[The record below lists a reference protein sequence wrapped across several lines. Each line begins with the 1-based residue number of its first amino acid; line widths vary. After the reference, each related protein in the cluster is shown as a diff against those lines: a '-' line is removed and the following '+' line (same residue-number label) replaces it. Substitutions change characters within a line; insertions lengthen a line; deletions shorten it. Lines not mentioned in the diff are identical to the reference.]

1 MRTRGVAVVLLVL
14 SALAF
19 AVPAGA
25 QGLGSGCDIS
35 GTWFGGSE
43 GQPPY
48 QFTIWPIG
56 AGRYGAMAQP
66 AIGVPAR
73 ADGAWTNW
81 TGELVKKDRLFDSY
95 MIQFWVSAPTAEA
108 PDGVR
113 ELDAVHSRM
122 QLIDCNT
129 IKNTVDVYGVYV
141 PYTPDVVPFVDPFVF
156 DIMAWLAAEFGM
168 TEIEETYHRMPVG
181 ILPPPSAVPLA
192 EQAAKKPKA
201 LGLLKK

>member
-1 MRTRGVAVVLLVL
+1 MRTRGVAVVLVL

-56 AGRYGAMAQP
+56 AGRYGALAQP

-81 TGELVKKDRLFDSY
+81 TGELVKKGQRFDSY

-108 PDGVR
+108 PDGVA
-113 ELDAVHSRM
+113 EIDAVHSRM
-122 QLIDCNT
+122 QFIDCNT
-129 IKNTVDVYGVYV
+129 IKNTIDVYGVYV
-141 PYTPDVVPFVDPFVF
+141 PYTPDVVPFVDPFDF
-156 DIMAWLAAEFGM
+156 DIMAWLAELGV

-181 ILPPPSAVPLA
+181 ILPPPSAARQA
-192 EQAAKKPKA
+192 EQAATQPKA
-201 LGLLKK
+201 LDRLKK

>member
-1 MRTRGVAVVLLVL
+1 MALVL
-14 SALAF
+14 VALAF

-43 GQPPY
+43 GHPPY

-66 AIGVPAR
+66 ALGVPPR

-81 TGELVKKDRLFDSY
+81 TGELVKSGQQFDSY
-95 MIQFWVSAPTAEA
+95 MIQFWVSAPPEVAEI
-108 PDGVR
+108 
-113 ELDAVHSRM
+113 DAVHSRM
-122 QLIDCNT
+122 QLVDCNT

-141 PYTPDVVPFVDPFVF
+141 PYRPEVVPFVDPFDF
-156 DIMAWLAAEFGM
+156 DIMAYLAAELGM
-168 TEIEETYHRMPVG
+168 TAIEETYHRMPVG
-181 ILPPPSAVPLA
+181 TVPPVSAVPLA
-192 EQAAKKPKA
+192 EQVAKNPKA
-201 LGLLKK
+201 LGRLKK